1 MIALAVVLWAVVAL
15 ALAFGL
21 YVRYVEPARIEVT
34 RTEVRLE
41 GLPPA
46 LDGLTIGHLS
56 DFHCQPDDAIEWS
69 SREAVR
75 LVMAEAPDLI
85 AITGDMFEVSEL
97 AGECAWQLEGLSA
110 PLGVWA
116 VPGNHDRAQRDP
128 YAYLEAPPERVEE
141 LREVLGALGVTLLVN
156 ESRTV
161 EVEGAELAVAGVD
174 DFAYGRD
181 DAQAALA
188 QVDGADVALLLAH
201 TPDMLDDPCARR
213 ADLVLCGHTHGG
225 QIRLPRIGTPWAPV
239 WRDRRRGSGL
249 LRADGTLCYV
259 TRGVASA
266 TRARFRCRPEIALL
280 TLRAGEETE
289 ALEVPVRAADELCRH
304 FHEEETP

>member
-1 MIALAVVLWAVVAL
+1 MIGVAVALWVAVAL
-15 ALAFGL
+15 ALVFAF
-21 YVRYVEPARIEVT
+21 YVRYVEPTRIEVT
-34 RTEVRLE
+34 HREVRLE

-46 LDGLTIGHLS
+46 LDGLTIAHLS

-75 LVMAEAPDLI
+75 LVMAERPDLI
-85 AITGDMFEVSEL
+85 AITGDMFEIAEL
-97 AGECAWQLEGLSA
+97 ARECAGQLEGLSA

-116 VPGNHDRAQRDP
+116 VPGNHDRAHRDP
-128 YAYLEAPPERVEE
+128 FAYLEAPAEALEE
-141 LREVLGALGVTLLVN
+141 LREVLAGLGVTLLAN
-156 ESRTV
+156 ESRTLKV
-161 EVEGAELAVAGVD
+161 GEARLVVAGVD

-181 DAQAALA
+181 DARAALA
-188 QVDGADVALLLAH
+188 RADGADIAVLLAH
-201 TPDMLDDPCARR
+201 TPDMLDDPCVRQ

-239 WRDRRRGSGL
+239 WRDRRRAAGL

-266 TRARFRCRPEIALL
+266 TRARFRCRPEVALL
-280 TLRAGEETE
+280 TLRPGRETE
-289 ALEVPVRAADELCRH
+289 AMDVPVRDVDEVCREV
-304 FHEEETP
+304 HEEETS